1 VDQVDGEAAELNGG
15 GGASSSS
22 CTASQLGSAM
32 DELMST
38 LRVEAINS
46 IIKMPNQ
53 LIEIRKNPN
62 YICQKQSSSSSLSS
76 S

>member
-1 VDQVDGEAAELNGG
+1 MHLLRVNHLINCCQVDQVDGEAVELNGG

-22 CTASQLGSAM
+22 CTASQLGSAI

-46 IIKMPNQ
+46 IIKMSNQ
-53 LIEIRKNPN
+53 LI
-62 YICQKQSSSSSLSS
+62 
-76 S
+76 

>member
-32 DELMST
+32 D
-38 LRVEAINS
+38 VDF
-46 IIKMPNQ
+46 K
-53 LIEIRKNPN
+53 
-62 YICQKQSSSSSLSS
+62 SLSY
-76 S
+76 